1 MYRINQIK
9 ERLSLPCFISFLK
22 ASPLLLFFF
31 VSSNALSAKDL
42 KEYYIEVIVF
52 EQLEIT
58 QEEDLS
64 PVLLDLKSKNLIS
77 LLERQANK
85 INTEAVEKS
94 FEAKV
99 SGDLLN
105 NLEIIDLESPSIIE
119 PDDAKEEKKYILQ
132 TDKWFERSDQLK
144 ELNNIYR
151 RLDRRNEYKVLHKIS
166 WIQPALPD
174 EETPYVHE
182 IFDTHGLLIRL
193 YQSRYL
199 HLDLIGSGVERANLE
214 SFVTDNK
221 MTDLVK
227 FHPWMGFDEFM
238 SLISESFAFIHP
250 ARFDAFGGSIFG
262 MACGVPVIGS
272 SGAGAVKER
281 VVHGMN
287 GLIYDDNNPDTL
299 ANLIHELV
307 NDPVL
312 YEKLRIGARRTAK
325 QWTPQVVAKKVIE
338 SLNSIPNL
346 ESLYINL
353 HEEEQVD
360 LVMRILTDLQ
370 YLNGLPV
377 ERDMLEDESQES
389 EMKEVVV
396 NEVSQIYSAS
406 RTVEDEEV
414 LKINN
419 TAART

>member
-9 ERLSLPCFISFLK
+9 ERLSLSCFISLLK

-31 VSSNALSAKDL
+31 VSSNAISAKDL

-94 FEAKV
+94 FESKV
-99 SGDLLN
+99 GSDLLN
-105 NLEIIDLESPSIIE
+105 NLQIMDLEPPSIIE

-151 RLDRRNEYKVLHKIS
+151 RLNRRNEYKVLHKIS
-166 WIQPALPD
+166 WIQPALPN

-199 HLDLIGSGVERANLE
+199 HLDLIGYMNGNLE
-214 SFVTDNK
+214 SNENEEQIE
-221 MTDLVK
+221 LIK
-227 FHPWMGFDEFM
+227 F
-238 SLISESFAFIHP
+238 
-250 ARFDAFGGSIFG
+250 
-262 MACGVPVIGS
+262 
-272 SGAGAVKER
+272 
-281 VVHGMN
+281 
-287 GLIYDDNNPDTL
+287 
-299 ANLIHELV
+299 
-307 NDPVL
+307 
-312 YEKLRIGARRTAK
+312 TAL
-325 QWTPQVVAKKVIE
+325 QE
-338 SLNSIPNL
+338 SIPEDVEQINIPVSSDLLYL
-346 ESLYINL
+346 ESIPEKIKITGEITKEQAPKITEGMVEYIL
-353 HEEEQVD
+353 
-360 LVMRILTDLQ
+360 R
-370 YLNGLPV
+370 
-377 ERDMLEDESQES
+377 EDRRVFQNESHFFDHPK
-389 EMKEVVV
+389 MGII
-396 NEVSQIYSAS
+396 VSVYDSS
-406 RTVEDEEV
+406 
-414 LKINN
+414 L
-419 TAART
+419 

>member
-9 ERLSLPCFISFLK
+9 ERLSLSCFISLLK

-94 FEAKV
+94 FETNIG
-99 SGDLLN
+99 GDLLN
-105 NLEIIDLESPSIIE
+105 NLEIMDLEPPSIIE
-119 PDDAKEEKKYILQ
+119 PADAKEEKKYILQ

-151 RLDRRNEYKVLHKIS
+151 RLNRRNEYKVLHKIS

-199 HLDLIGSGVERANLE
+199 HLDLIGYMNGNLE
-214 SFVTDNK
+214 SNENEEQIE
-221 MTDLVK
+221 LIK
-227 FHPWMGFDEFM
+227 F
-238 SLISESFAFIHP
+238 
-250 ARFDAFGGSIFG
+250 
-262 MACGVPVIGS
+262 
-272 SGAGAVKER
+272 
-281 VVHGMN
+281 
-287 GLIYDDNNPDTL
+287 
-299 ANLIHELV
+299 
-307 NDPVL
+307 
-312 YEKLRIGARRTAK
+312 TAL
-325 QWTPQVVAKKVIE
+325 QE
-338 SLNSIPNL
+338 SIPEDVEQINIPVSSDLLYL
-346 ESLYINL
+346 ESIPEKIEITGEITKEQAPKITEGMVEYIL
-353 HEEEQVD
+353 
-360 LVMRILTDLQ
+360 R
-370 YLNGLPV
+370 
-377 ERDMLEDESQES
+377 EDRRVFQNESHFFDHPK
-389 EMKEVVV
+389 MGII
-396 NEVSQIYSAS
+396 VSVYDSS
-406 RTVEDEEV
+406 
-414 LKINN
+414 L
-419 TAART
+419 

>member
-9 ERLSLPCFISFLK
+9 ERLSLSCFISLLK

-31 VSSNALSAKDL
+31 VSSNAISAKDL

-58 QEEDLS
+58 QEEELS

-94 FEAKV
+94 FETKV
-99 SGDLLN
+99 GGDLLN
-105 NLEIIDLESPSIIE
+105 NLQIMDLEPPSIIE

-151 RLDRRNEYKVLHKIS
+151 RLNRRNEYKVLHKIS

-199 HLDLIGSGVERANLE
+199 HLDLIGYMNGNLE
-214 SFVTDNK
+214 SNENEEQIE
-221 MTDLVK
+221 LIK
-227 FHPWMGFDEFM
+227 F
-238 SLISESFAFIHP
+238 
-250 ARFDAFGGSIFG
+250 
-262 MACGVPVIGS
+262 
-272 SGAGAVKER
+272 
-281 VVHGMN
+281 
-287 GLIYDDNNPDTL
+287 
-299 ANLIHELV
+299 
-307 NDPVL
+307 
-312 YEKLRIGARRTAK
+312 TAL
-325 QWTPQVVAKKVIE
+325 QE
-338 SLNSIPNL
+338 SIPEDVEQINIPVSSDLLYL
-346 ESLYINL
+346 ESIPEKIEITGEITKEQAPKITEGMVEYIL
-353 HEEEQVD
+353 
-360 LVMRILTDLQ
+360 R
-370 YLNGLPV
+370 
-377 ERDMLEDESQES
+377 EDRRVFQNESHFFDHPK
-389 EMKEVVV
+389 MGII
-396 NEVSQIYSAS
+396 VSVYDSS
-406 RTVEDEEV
+406 
-414 LKINN
+414 L
-419 TAART
+419 

>member
-9 ERLSLPCFISFLK
+9 ERLSLFCFISLLK

-31 VSSNALSAKDL
+31 VSSNAISAKDL

-94 FEAKV
+94 FETKV
-99 SGDLLN
+99 GGDLLN
-105 NLEIIDLESPSIIE
+105 NLEIMDLEPPSIIE

-132 TDKWFERSDQLK
+132 TDKWFESSDQLK

-151 RLDRRNEYKVLHKIS
+151 RLNRRNEYKVLHKIS

-199 HLDLIGSGVERANLE
+199 HLDLIGYMNGNLE
-214 SFVTDNK
+214 SNENEEQIE
-221 MTDLVK
+221 LIK
-227 FHPWMGFDEFM
+227 F
-238 SLISESFAFIHP
+238 
-250 ARFDAFGGSIFG
+250 
-262 MACGVPVIGS
+262 
-272 SGAGAVKER
+272 
-281 VVHGMN
+281 
-287 GLIYDDNNPDTL
+287 
-299 ANLIHELV
+299 
-307 NDPVL
+307 
-312 YEKLRIGARRTAK
+312 TAL
-325 QWTPQVVAKKVIE
+325 QR
-338 SLNSIPNL
+338 SIPEDVVQIDIPVSSDLLYL
-346 ESLYINL
+346 ESIPEKIEITGEITKEQAPKITEGMVEYIL
-353 HEEEQVD
+353 
-360 LVMRILTDLQ
+360 R
-370 YLNGLPV
+370 
-377 ERDMLEDESQES
+377 EDRRVFQNESHFFDHPK
-389 EMKEVVV
+389 MGII
-396 NEVSQIYSAS
+396 VSVYDSS
-406 RTVEDEEV
+406 
-414 LKINN
+414 L
-419 TAART
+419 

>member
-9 ERLSLPCFISFLK
+9 ERLSLSCFISLLK

-31 VSSNALSAKDL
+31 VSSNAISAKDL

-94 FEAKV
+94 FETKV
-99 SGDLLN
+99 DGDLLN
-105 NLEIIDLESPSIIE
+105 NLEIIDLEPPSIIE

-132 TDKWFERSDQLK
+132 TDKWFERNDQLK

-199 HLDLIGSGVERANLE
+199 HLDLIGYMNGNLE
-214 SFVTDNK
+214 SNENEEQIE
-221 MTDLVK
+221 LIK
-227 FHPWMGFDEFM
+227 F
-238 SLISESFAFIHP
+238 
-250 ARFDAFGGSIFG
+250 
-262 MACGVPVIGS
+262 
-272 SGAGAVKER
+272 
-281 VVHGMN
+281 
-287 GLIYDDNNPDTL
+287 
-299 ANLIHELV
+299 
-307 NDPVL
+307 
-312 YEKLRIGARRTAK
+312 TAL
-325 QWTPQVVAKKVIE
+325 QE
-338 SLNSIPNL
+338 SIPEDVEQIDIPVSSDLLYL
-346 ESLYINL
+346 ESIPEKIEITGEITKEQAPKITEGMVEYIL
-353 HEEEQVD
+353 
-360 LVMRILTDLQ
+360 R
-370 YLNGLPV
+370 
-377 ERDMLEDESQES
+377 EDRRVFQNESHFFDHPK
-389 EMKEVVV
+389 MGII
-396 NEVSQIYSAS
+396 VSVYDSS
-406 RTVEDEEV
+406 
-414 LKINN
+414 L
-419 TAART
+419 

>member
-9 ERLSLPCFISFLK
+9 ERLSLSCFISLLK

-31 VSSNALSAKDL
+31 VSSNAISASDL

-94 FEAKV
+94 FETKV
-99 SGDLLN
+99 GGDLLN
-105 NLEIIDLESPSIIE
+105 NLQIMDLEPPSIIE

-151 RLDRRNEYKVLHKIS
+151 RLNRRNEYKVLHKIS

-199 HLDLIGSGVERANLE
+199 HLDLIGYMNGNLE
-214 SFVTDNK
+214 SNENEEQIE
-221 MTDLVK
+221 LIK
-227 FHPWMGFDEFM
+227 F
-238 SLISESFAFIHP
+238 
-250 ARFDAFGGSIFG
+250 
-262 MACGVPVIGS
+262 
-272 SGAGAVKER
+272 
-281 VVHGMN
+281 
-287 GLIYDDNNPDTL
+287 
-299 ANLIHELV
+299 
-307 NDPVL
+307 
-312 YEKLRIGARRTAK
+312 TAL
-325 QWTPQVVAKKVIE
+325 QE
-338 SLNSIPNL
+338 SIPEDIEQINIPVSSDLLYL
-346 ESLYINL
+346 ESIPEKIEITGEITKDQAPKITEGMVEYIL
-353 HEEEQVD
+353 
-360 LVMRILTDLQ
+360 R
-370 YLNGLPV
+370 
-377 ERDMLEDESQES
+377 EDRRVFQNESHFFDHPK
-389 EMKEVVV
+389 MGIVVSV
-396 NEVSQIYSAS
+396 YDSS
-406 RTVEDEEV
+406 
-414 LKINN
+414 L
-419 TAART
+419 

>member
-9 ERLSLPCFISFLK
+9 ERLSLSCFISLLK

-31 VSSNALSAKDL
+31 VSSNAISAKDL

-94 FEAKV
+94 FETKV
-99 SGDLLN
+99 GGDLLN
-105 NLEIIDLESPSIIE
+105 NLEIMDLEPPSIIE

-151 RLDRRNEYKVLHKIS
+151 RLNRRNEYKVLHKIS

-199 HLDLIGSGVERANLE
+199 HLDLIGYMNGNLE
-214 SFVTDNK
+214 SNENEEQIE
-221 MTDLVK
+221 LIK
-227 FHPWMGFDEFM
+227 F
-238 SLISESFAFIHP
+238 
-250 ARFDAFGGSIFG
+250 
-262 MACGVPVIGS
+262 
-272 SGAGAVKER
+272 
-281 VVHGMN
+281 
-287 GLIYDDNNPDTL
+287 
-299 ANLIHELV
+299 
-307 NDPVL
+307 
-312 YEKLRIGARRTAK
+312 TAL
-325 QWTPQVVAKKVIE
+325 QE
-338 SLNSIPNL
+338 SIPEDVEQIDIPVSSDLLYL
-346 ESLYINL
+346 ESIPEKIEITDEITKEQAPKITEGMVEYIL
-353 HEEEQVD
+353 
-360 LVMRILTDLQ
+360 R
-370 YLNGLPV
+370 
-377 ERDMLEDESQES
+377 EDRRVFQNESHFFDHPK
-389 EMKEVVV
+389 MGIVVSV
-396 NEVSQIYSAS
+396 YDSS
-406 RTVEDEEV
+406 
-414 LKINN
+414 L
-419 TAART
+419 

>member
-9 ERLSLPCFISFLK
+9 ERLSLFCFISLLK

-31 VSSNALSAKDL
+31 VSSNAISAKDL

-94 FEAKV
+94 FGTKV
-99 SGDLLN
+99 GGDLLN
-105 NLEIIDLESPSIIE
+105 NLEIIDLEPPSIIE
-119 PDDAKEEKKYILQ
+119 PDDAKEEKRYILQ
-132 TDKWFERSDQLK
+132 TEKWFERNDQLK

-199 HLDLIGSGVERANLE
+199 HLDLIGYMNGNLE
-214 SFVTDNK
+214 SNENEEQIE
-221 MTDLVK
+221 LIK
-227 FHPWMGFDEFM
+227 FSALQE
-238 SLISESFAFIHP
+238 
-250 ARFDAFGGSIFG
+250 
-262 MACGVPVIGS
+262 
-272 SGAGAVKER
+272 
-281 VVHGMN
+281 
-287 GLIYDDNNPDTL
+287 
-299 ANLIHELV
+299 
-307 NDPVL
+307 
-312 YEKLRIGARRTAK
+312 
-325 QWTPQVVAKKVIE
+325 
-338 SLNSIPNL
+338 SIPEDVEQIDIPISSDLLYL
-346 ESLYINL
+346 ESIPEKIEITGEITKEQAPKITEGMVEYIL
-353 HEEEQVD
+353 
-360 LVMRILTDLQ
+360 R
-370 YLNGLPV
+370 
-377 ERDMLEDESQES
+377 EDRRVFQNESHFFDHPK
-389 EMKEVVV
+389 MGII
-396 NEVSQIYSAS
+396 VSVYDSS
-406 RTVEDEEV
+406 
-414 LKINN
+414 L
-419 TAART
+419 

>member
-9 ERLSLPCFISFLK
+9 ERLSLSCFISLLK

-31 VSSNALSAKDL
+31 VSSNAISAKDL

-94 FEAKV
+94 FETNIG
-99 SGDLLN
+99 GDLLN
-105 NLEIIDLESPSIIE
+105 NLEIMDLEPPSIIE

-151 RLDRRNEYKVLHKIS
+151 RLNRRNEYKVLHKIS

-199 HLDLIGSGVERANLE
+199 HLDLIGYMNGNLE
-214 SFVTDNK
+214 SNENEEQIE
-221 MTDLVK
+221 LIK
-227 FHPWMGFDEFM
+227 F
-238 SLISESFAFIHP
+238 
-250 ARFDAFGGSIFG
+250 
-262 MACGVPVIGS
+262 
-272 SGAGAVKER
+272 
-281 VVHGMN
+281 
-287 GLIYDDNNPDTL
+287 
-299 ANLIHELV
+299 
-307 NDPVL
+307 
-312 YEKLRIGARRTAK
+312 TAL
-325 QWTPQVVAKKVIE
+325 QE
-338 SLNSIPNL
+338 SIPEDVEQINIPVSSDLLYL
-346 ESLYINL
+346 ESIPEKIEITGEITKEQAPKITEGMVEYIL
-353 HEEEQVD
+353 
-360 LVMRILTDLQ
+360 R
-370 YLNGLPV
+370 
-377 ERDMLEDESQES
+377 EDRRVFQNESHFFDHPK
-389 EMKEVVV
+389 MGII
-396 NEVSQIYSAS
+396 VSVYDSS
-406 RTVEDEEV
+406 
-414 LKINN
+414 L
-419 TAART
+419 

>member
-9 ERLSLPCFISFLK
+9 ERLSLSCFISLLK

-31 VSSNALSAKDL
+31 VSSNAISAKDL

-94 FEAKV
+94 FETKV
-99 SGDLLN
+99 GGDLLN
-105 NLEIIDLESPSIIE
+105 NLEIMDLEPPSIIE

-151 RLDRRNEYKVLHKIS
+151 RLNRRNEYKVLHKIS

-199 HLDLIGSGVERANLE
+199 HLDLIGYMNGNLE
-214 SFVTDNK
+214 SNENEEQIE
-221 MTDLVK
+221 LIK
-227 FHPWMGFDEFM
+227 F
-238 SLISESFAFIHP
+238 
-250 ARFDAFGGSIFG
+250 
-262 MACGVPVIGS
+262 
-272 SGAGAVKER
+272 
-281 VVHGMN
+281 
-287 GLIYDDNNPDTL
+287 
-299 ANLIHELV
+299 
-307 NDPVL
+307 
-312 YEKLRIGARRTAK
+312 TAL
-325 QWTPQVVAKKVIE
+325 QE
-338 SLNSIPNL
+338 SIPEDVEQINIPVSSDLLYL
-346 ESLYINL
+346 ESIPEKIEITGEITKEQAPKITEGMVEYIL
-353 HEEEQVD
+353 
-360 LVMRILTDLQ
+360 R
-370 YLNGLPV
+370 
-377 ERDMLEDESQES
+377 EDRRVFQNESHFFDHPK
-389 EMKEVVV
+389 MGII
-396 NEVSQIYSAS
+396 VSVYDSS
-406 RTVEDEEV
+406 
-414 LKINN
+414 L
-419 TAART
+419 

>member
-9 ERLSLPCFISFLK
+9 EKLSLFCFISLLK

-31 VSSNALSAKDL
+31 VSSNAISAKDL

-94 FEAKV
+94 FETKV
-99 SGDLLN
+99 GGDLLN
-105 NLEIIDLESPSIIE
+105 NLQIMDLEPPSIIE

-151 RLDRRNEYKVLHKIS
+151 RLNRRNEYKVLHKIS

-199 HLDLIGSGVERANLE
+199 HLDLIGYMNGNLE
-214 SFVTDNK
+214 SNENEEQIE
-221 MTDLVK
+221 LIK
-227 FHPWMGFDEFM
+227 F
-238 SLISESFAFIHP
+238 
-250 ARFDAFGGSIFG
+250 
-262 MACGVPVIGS
+262 
-272 SGAGAVKER
+272 
-281 VVHGMN
+281 
-287 GLIYDDNNPDTL
+287 
-299 ANLIHELV
+299 
-307 NDPVL
+307 
-312 YEKLRIGARRTAK
+312 TAL
-325 QWTPQVVAKKVIE
+325 QE
-338 SLNSIPNL
+338 SIPEDVEQINIPVSSDLLYL
-346 ESLYINL
+346 ESIPEKIEITGEITKEQAPKITEGMVEYIL
-353 HEEEQVD
+353 
-360 LVMRILTDLQ
+360 R
-370 YLNGLPV
+370 
-377 ERDMLEDESQES
+377 EDRRVFQNESHFFDHPK
-389 EMKEVVV
+389 MGII
-396 NEVSQIYSAS
+396 VSVYDSS
-406 RTVEDEEV
+406 
-414 LKINN
+414 L
-419 TAART
+419 

>member
-1 MYRINQIK
+1 
-9 ERLSLPCFISFLK
+9 L
-22 ASPLLLFFF
+22 F
-31 VSSNALSAKDL
+31 VSSNAISAKDL

-119 PDDAKEEKKYILQ
+119 PDDAKEEKKYILK
-132 TDKWFERSDQLK
+132 TDKWFERNDQLK

-199 HLDLIGSGVERANLE
+199 HLDLIGYMNGNLE
-214 SFVTDNK
+214 SNENEEQIE
-221 MTDLVK
+221 LIK
-227 FHPWMGFDEFM
+227 FT
-238 SLISESFAFIHP
+238 A
-250 ARFDAFGGSIFG
+250 
-262 MACGVPVIGS
+262 
-272 SGAGAVKER
+272 
-281 VVHGMN
+281 
-287 GLIYDDNNPDTL
+287 
-299 ANLIHELV
+299 
-307 NDPVL
+307 
-312 YEKLRIGARRTAK
+312 LR
-325 QWTPQVVAKKVIE
+325 E
-338 SLNSIPNL
+338 SIPEDVEQIDIPVSSDLLYL
-346 ESLYINL
+346 ESIPEKVEITGEITKKQAPKITEGMVEYIL
-353 HEEEQVD
+353 
-360 LVMRILTDLQ
+360 R
-370 YLNGLPV
+370 
-377 ERDMLEDESQES
+377 EDRRVFKNESHFFDHPR
-389 EMKEVVV
+389 MGII
-396 NEVSQIYSAS
+396 VSVYDSS
-406 RTVEDEEV
+406 
-414 LKINN
+414 L
-419 TAART
+419 

>member
-9 ERLSLPCFISFLK
+9 ERLSLSCFISLLK

-31 VSSNALSAKDL
+31 VSSNAISAKDL

-94 FEAKV
+94 FETKV
-99 SGDLLN
+99 GGDLLN
-105 NLEIIDLESPSIIE
+105 NLQIMDLEPPSIIE

-151 RLDRRNEYKVLHKIS
+151 RLNRRNEYKVLHKIS

-199 HLDLIGSGVERANLE
+199 HLDLIGYMNGNLE
-214 SFVTDNK
+214 SNENEEQIE
-221 MTDLVK
+221 LIK
-227 FHPWMGFDEFM
+227 F
-238 SLISESFAFIHP
+238 
-250 ARFDAFGGSIFG
+250 
-262 MACGVPVIGS
+262 
-272 SGAGAVKER
+272 
-281 VVHGMN
+281 
-287 GLIYDDNNPDTL
+287 
-299 ANLIHELV
+299 
-307 NDPVL
+307 
-312 YEKLRIGARRTAK
+312 TAL
-325 QWTPQVVAKKVIE
+325 QE
-338 SLNSIPNL
+338 SIPEDVEQIDIPVSSDLLYL
-346 ESLYINL
+346 ESIPEKIEITDEITKEQAPKITEGMVEYIL
-353 HEEEQVD
+353 
-360 LVMRILTDLQ
+360 R
-370 YLNGLPV
+370 
-377 ERDMLEDESQES
+377 EDRRVFQNESHFFDHPK
-389 EMKEVVV
+389 MGII
-396 NEVSQIYSAS
+396 VSVYDSS
-406 RTVEDEEV
+406 
-414 LKINN
+414 L
-419 TAART
+419 

>member
-9 ERLSLPCFISFLK
+9 ERLSLSCFISLLK

-31 VSSNALSAKDL
+31 VSSNAISASDL

-94 FEAKV
+94 FETKV

-105 NLEIIDLESPSIIE
+105 NLEIMDLEPSSIIE

-132 TDKWFERSDQLK
+132 MDKWFESSDQLK

-151 RLDRRNEYKVLHKIS
+151 RLNRRNEYKVLHKIS

-199 HLDLIGSGVERANLE
+199 HLDLIGYMNGNLE
-214 SFVTDNK
+214 SNENEEQIE
-221 MTDLVK
+221 LIK
-227 FHPWMGFDEFM
+227 F
-238 SLISESFAFIHP
+238 
-250 ARFDAFGGSIFG
+250 
-262 MACGVPVIGS
+262 
-272 SGAGAVKER
+272 
-281 VVHGMN
+281 
-287 GLIYDDNNPDTL
+287 
-299 ANLIHELV
+299 
-307 NDPVL
+307 
-312 YEKLRIGARRTAK
+312 TAL
-325 QWTPQVVAKKVIE
+325 QE
-338 SLNSIPNL
+338 SIPEDVEQINIPVSSDLLYL
-346 ESLYINL
+346 ESIPEKIEITGEITKEQAPKITEGMVEYIL
-353 HEEEQVD
+353 
-360 LVMRILTDLQ
+360 R
-370 YLNGLPV
+370 
-377 ERDMLEDESQES
+377 EDRRVFQNESHFFDHPK
-389 EMKEVVV
+389 MGII
-396 NEVSQIYSAS
+396 VSVYDSS
-406 RTVEDEEV
+406 
-414 LKINN
+414 L
-419 TAART
+419 

>member
-9 ERLSLPCFISFLK
+9 ERLSLTCFISLLK

-31 VSSNALSAKDL
+31 VSSNAISAKDL

-94 FEAKV
+94 FGTKV
-99 SGDLLN
+99 GGDLLN
-105 NLEIIDLESPSIIE
+105 NLEIIDLEPPSIIE
-119 PDDAKEEKKYILQ
+119 PDDTKEEKRYILQ
-132 TDKWFERSDQLK
+132 TEKWFERNDQLK

-199 HLDLIGSGVERANLE
+199 HLDLIGYMNGNLE
-214 SFVTDNK
+214 SNENEEQIE
-221 MTDLVK
+221 LIK
-227 FHPWMGFDEFM
+227 F
-238 SLISESFAFIHP
+238 
-250 ARFDAFGGSIFG
+250 
-262 MACGVPVIGS
+262 
-272 SGAGAVKER
+272 
-281 VVHGMN
+281 
-287 GLIYDDNNPDTL
+287 
-299 ANLIHELV
+299 
-307 NDPVL
+307 
-312 YEKLRIGARRTAK
+312 TAL
-325 QWTPQVVAKKVIE
+325 QE
-338 SLNSIPNL
+338 SIPEDVEQIDIPVSSDLLYL
-346 ESLYINL
+346 ESIPEKIEITGEKNKEQAPKITEGMVEYIL
-353 HEEEQVD
+353 
-360 LVMRILTDLQ
+360 R
-370 YLNGLPV
+370 
-377 ERDMLEDESQES
+377 EDRRVFQNESHFFDHPK
-389 EMKEVVV
+389 MGII
-396 NEVSQIYSAS
+396 VSVYDSS
-406 RTVEDEEV
+406 
-414 LKINN
+414 L
-419 TAART
+419 

>member
-1 MYRINQIK
+1 MYQTNQTK

-119 PDDAKEEKKYILQ
+119 PDDAKEEKKYILK
-132 TDKWFERSDQLK
+132 TDKWFERNDQLK

-199 HLDLIGSGVERANLE
+199 HLDLIGYMNGNLE
-214 SFVTDNK
+214 SNENEEQIE
-221 MTDLVK
+221 LIK
-227 FHPWMGFDEFM
+227 F
-238 SLISESFAFIHP
+238 
-250 ARFDAFGGSIFG
+250 
-262 MACGVPVIGS
+262 
-272 SGAGAVKER
+272 
-281 VVHGMN
+281 
-287 GLIYDDNNPDTL
+287 
-299 ANLIHELV
+299 
-307 NDPVL
+307 
-312 YEKLRIGARRTAK
+312 TAL
-325 QWTPQVVAKKVIE
+325 QE
-338 SLNSIPNL
+338 SIPEDVEQIDIPVSSDLLYL
-346 ESLYINL
+346 ESIPEKIEITGEINKEQAPKITEGMVEYIL
-353 HEEEQVD
+353 
-360 LVMRILTDLQ
+360 R
-370 YLNGLPV
+370 
-377 ERDMLEDESQES
+377 EDRRVFQNESHFFDHPK
-389 EMKEVVV
+389 MGII
-396 NEVSQIYSAS
+396 VSVYDSS
-406 RTVEDEEV
+406 
-414 LKINN
+414 L
-419 TAART
+419 

>member
-9 ERLSLPCFISFLK
+9 ERLSLSCFISLLK

-31 VSSNALSAKDL
+31 VSSNAISAKDL

-94 FEAKV
+94 FETKV
-99 SGDLLN
+99 GGDLLN
-105 NLEIIDLESPSIIE
+105 NLEIMDLEPPSIIK
-119 PDDAKEEKKYILQ
+119 PADAKEKKKYILQ

-151 RLDRRNEYKVLHKIS
+151 RLNRRNEYKVLHKIS

-199 HLDLIGSGVERANLE
+199 HLDLIGYMNGNLE
-214 SFVTDNK
+214 SNENEEQIE
-221 MTDLVK
+221 LIK
-227 FHPWMGFDEFM
+227 F
-238 SLISESFAFIHP
+238 
-250 ARFDAFGGSIFG
+250 
-262 MACGVPVIGS
+262 
-272 SGAGAVKER
+272 
-281 VVHGMN
+281 
-287 GLIYDDNNPDTL
+287 
-299 ANLIHELV
+299 
-307 NDPVL
+307 
-312 YEKLRIGARRTAK
+312 TAL
-325 QWTPQVVAKKVIE
+325 QE
-338 SLNSIPNL
+338 SIPEDVEQINIPVSSDLLYL
-346 ESLYINL
+346 ESIPEKIEITGEITKEQAPKITEGMVEYIL
-353 HEEEQVD
+353 
-360 LVMRILTDLQ
+360 R
-370 YLNGLPV
+370 
-377 ERDMLEDESQES
+377 EDRRVFQNESHFFDHPK
-389 EMKEVVV
+389 MGII
-396 NEVSQIYSAS
+396 VSVYDSS
-406 RTVEDEEV
+406 
-414 LKINN
+414 L
-419 TAART
+419 

>member
-9 ERLSLPCFISFLK
+9 ERLSLSCFISLLK

-31 VSSNALSAKDL
+31 VSSNAVSAKDL

-94 FEAKV
+94 FETKV
-99 SGDLLN
+99 GGDLLN
-105 NLEIIDLESPSIIE
+105 NLQIMDLEPPSIIE

-151 RLDRRNEYKVLHKIS
+151 RLNRRNEYKVLHKIS

-199 HLDLIGSGVERANLE
+199 HLDLIGYMNGNLE
-214 SFVTDNK
+214 SNENEEQIE
-221 MTDLVK
+221 LIK
-227 FHPWMGFDEFM
+227 F
-238 SLISESFAFIHP
+238 
-250 ARFDAFGGSIFG
+250 
-262 MACGVPVIGS
+262 
-272 SGAGAVKER
+272 
-281 VVHGMN
+281 
-287 GLIYDDNNPDTL
+287 
-299 ANLIHELV
+299 
-307 NDPVL
+307 
-312 YEKLRIGARRTAK
+312 TAL
-325 QWTPQVVAKKVIE
+325 QE
-338 SLNSIPNL
+338 SIPEDVEQINIPVSSDLLYL
-346 ESLYINL
+346 ESIPEKIEITDEITKEQAPKITEGMVEYIL
-353 HEEEQVD
+353 
-360 LVMRILTDLQ
+360 R
-370 YLNGLPV
+370 
-377 ERDMLEDESQES
+377 EDRRVFQNESHFFDHPK
-389 EMKEVVV
+389 MGII
-396 NEVSQIYSAS
+396 VSVYDSS
-406 RTVEDEEV
+406 
-414 LKINN
+414 L
-419 TAART
+419 